1 MSSLIAISILFNIFL
16 CDQFMLYRFRDR
28 DLTQPKR
35 HQKDRLR
42 TYLKETSIMSADD
55 DESTDMLTSAENL
68 NYKPSY

>member
-28 DLTQPKR
+28 DLAQPKR
-35 HQKDRLR
+35 RQKDRLR

-55 DESTDMLTSAENL
+55 DESTDILTSAENL
-68 NYKPSY
+68 NYKTSY